1 MTKVRK
7 TAIILTLPLL
17 LLLVV
22 SLTACGAVD
31 YSSVAGE
38 GSGLLYSAAD
48 MKSGLKEFL
57 ENNADRTS
65 LVKELKPE
73 DGDGE
78 KKAAEWIADKLEE
91 LTGVRGKVE
100 STGDR
105 RVGQDVFSSQNVV
118 YSVRS
123 TSASGKRIVIGA
135 HYDNL
140 YADVMSASGRG
151 YYTLGTKAEGAV
163 GNGAAVAVML
173 EMCRYF
179 GQNADR
185 LNTNVDF
192 VFYGMGCVDYGG
204 AEAYRESLG
213 ESGRENTILAVTL
226 DGLGGDE
233 LWMYFDE
240 TETAHGEFMMNIAST
255 RGYGELVG
263 EPPVMQ
269 ADPSE
274 ALTDKLPYT
283 PYALINESSL
293 YFGSNNICTVTSG
306 SDFTFLLG
314 SEKWYGSSDAEYTS
328 ADTLATLEQN
338 NRGYAE
344 QMCIAADELTC
355 SIFHPAFAEVCTQ
368 KNTSYA
374 WLTGQIAAYV
384 GGALLAAGLLV
395 FTILMT
401 RHLKK
406 KYTDQGVRRN
416 VKVAVFG
423 MDYEDPKDGDVFVDT
438 HPGGH
443 DEEDPFGD
451 DPFGGD
457 DKGSGD
463 NAKDK

>member
-22 SLTACGAVD
+22 SLSACGAVD

-213 ESGRENTILAVTL
+213 ENGRENTILAVTL

-269 ADPSE
+269 ADPAE
-274 ALTDKLPYT
+274 ALSWMTTAPSVR
-283 PYALINESSL
+283 I
-293 YFGSNNICTVTSG
+293 
-306 SDFTFLLG
+306 
-314 SEKWYGSSDAEYTS
+314 AERLVHRKTRRH
-328 ADTLATLEQN
+328 L
-338 NRGYAE
+338 
-344 QMCIAADELTC
+344 
-355 SIFHPAFAEVCTQ
+355 FHPLSKQ
-368 KNTSYA
+368 
-374 WLTGQIAAYV
+374 
-384 GGALLAAGLLV
+384 
-395 FTILMT
+395 
-401 RHLKK
+401 KK
-406 KYTDQGVRRN
+406 KSRRN
-416 VKVAVFG
+416 HQ
-423 MDYEDPKDGDVFVDT
+423 EPKCPRHRQVLRQIPTTPENLPESPPVRNRNSTGRRFCWGRIISCT
-438 HPGGH
+438 TAAHGCSKRRFFPI
-443 DEEDPFGD
+443 
-451 DPFGGD
+451 
-457 DKGSGD
+457 SLS
-463 NAKDK
+463 

>member
-1 MTKVRK
+1 M
-7 TAIILTLPLL
+7 
-17 LLLVV
+17 
-22 SLTACGAVD
+22 
-31 YSSVAGE
+31 
-38 GSGLLYSAAD
+38 
-48 MKSGLKEFL
+48 
-57 ENNADRTS
+57 
-65 LVKELKPE
+65 
-73 DGDGE
+73 
-78 KKAAEWIADKLEE
+78 
-91 LTGVRGKVE
+91 E

-105 RVGQDVFSSQNVV
+105 RVGRDVFSSQNVV

-185 LNTNVDF
+185 LNINVDF

-213 ESGRENTILAVTL
+213 ENGRENTILAVTL

-338 NRGYAE
+338 NPGYAE

-374 WLTGQIAAYV
+374 WLTSQIAAYV

-438 HPGGH
+438 HPGGQ
-443 DEEDPFGD
+443 ETEDPFGD

-457 DKGSGD
+457 DNGSGD
-463 NAKDK
+463 NTKDK

>member
-1 MTKVRK
+1 MK
-7 TAIILTLPLL
+7 TIYYAATVL
-17 LLLVV
+17 
-22 SLTACGAVD
+22 AAF
-31 YSSVAGE
+31 
-38 GSGLLYSAAD
+38 GLLAVTSCHKDAPVDPKIEFSANLPELTVGSMGGTLTIEFTSAAAWTARMSQAWCSVSPSEGD
-48 MKSGLKEFL
+48 PGQCSATVTIGVNMSYETRTVDLKIISG
-57 ENNADRTS
+57 T
-65 LVKELKPE
+65 
-73 DGDGE
+73 
-78 KKAAEWIADKLEE
+78 LEE
-91 LTGVRGKVE
+91 TLTI
-100 STGDR
+100 T
-105 RVGQDVFSSQNVV
+105 QIQND
-118 YSVRS
+118 
-123 TSASGKRIVIGA
+123 AIVIA
-135 HYDNL
+135 QDEYT
-140 YADVMSASGRG
+140 VPSAGD
-151 YYTLGTKAEGAV
+151 TLEFV
-163 GNGAAVAVML
+163 
-173 EMCRYF
+173 
-179 GQNADR
+179 

-240 TETAHGEFMMNIAST
+240 TETAHGEFMRNIAST

-269 ADPSE
+269 ADPAE

-338 NRGYAE
+338 NPGYAE

-423 MDYEDPKDGDVFVDT
+423 MDYEDPEDGDVFVDT

-457 DKGSGD
+457 DKGNGD